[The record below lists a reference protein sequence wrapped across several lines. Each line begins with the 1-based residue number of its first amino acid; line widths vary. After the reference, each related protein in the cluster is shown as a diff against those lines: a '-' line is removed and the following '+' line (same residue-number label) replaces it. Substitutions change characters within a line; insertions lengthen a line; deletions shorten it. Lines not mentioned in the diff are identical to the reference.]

1 MKIVVIDGQ
10 GGSIG
15 KEVVL
20 RVRAELPD
28 AEIIAIGTNAM
39 ATENML
45 KAKPTQAATGEN
57 PVVVNAADADV
68 IIGPIGIAI
77 ADSMFGEITA
87 RMSFAIAKSR
97 AKRFLIPIN
106 QCSNIVVGVSDLTIR
121 SLLDS
126 LTKEL
131 KQLV

>member
-15 KEVVL
+15 KEVVS
-20 RVRAELPD
+20 RVRAELPS

-57 PVVVNAADADV
+57 PVVVNVADADV
-68 IIGPIGIAI
+68 IIGPIGIVVT
-77 ADSMFGEITA
+77 DSMFGEITA
-87 RMSFAIAKSR
+87 RMSFAVAKSK
-97 AKRFLIPIN
+97 AKKFLIPIN
-106 QCSNIVVGVSDLTIR
+106 QCNNFVVGVSDLTIR
-121 SLLDS
+121 YLLDS
-126 LTKEL
+126 LSQEL
-131 KQLV
+131 RKLV